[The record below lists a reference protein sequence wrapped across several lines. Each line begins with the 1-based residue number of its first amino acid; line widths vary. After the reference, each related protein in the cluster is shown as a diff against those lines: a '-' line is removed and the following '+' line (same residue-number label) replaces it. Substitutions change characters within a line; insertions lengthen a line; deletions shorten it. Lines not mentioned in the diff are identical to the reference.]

1 MSDEMKILRQS
12 VHAEPERL
20 APASPSE
27 SNKLLEH
34 EYDGIREYDNP
45 TPGWWH
51 LIFLGSVV
59 FSILYFIFW
68 HFSPAGWSV
77 EDAWQTHQTRE
88 TRKLFA
94 AGRIENDEASLLK
107 LMKSPDL
114 LNVASGLYVAN
125 CATCHSADGG
135 AGGLTGVNLTDDHYK
150 NAKKLTD
157 LYTVITNGANNGAM
171 PSWKTISDKE
181 RVLLAAYVASLRGT
195 KPANP
200 KFAEGEV
207 IAPWPTAPTDGSE
220 TKDAGSAPAPAAVTT
235 PAPTPAPATPTP

>member
-1 MSDEMKILRQS
+1 MSDETKILRKA
-12 VHAEPERL
+12 VEAEPERQPL
-20 APASPSE
+20 ASTSE

-59 FSILYFIFW
+59 FSVFYLIFW
-68 HFSPAGWSV
+68 HFSPVGWSV
-77 EDAWQTHQTRE
+77 EDAWQAHQTRE
-88 TRKLFA
+88 TRKLFS

-114 LNVASGLYVAN
+114 LNVASGLFVAN

-135 AGGLTGVNLTDDHYK
+135 AGGLTGVNLTDNNFK
-150 NAKKLTD
+150 NVRKLTD
-157 LYTVITNGANNGAM
+157 IYAIITNGANNGAM

-181 RVLLAAYVASLRGT
+181 RVLLSAYVASLRGT

-200 KFAEGEV
+200 KFAEGEP
-207 IAPWPTAPTDGSE
+207 IAPWPTAPTDGSDQ
-220 TKDAGSAPAPAAVTT
+220 KDAGGAQPAAKL
-235 PAPTPAPATPTP
+235 P

>member
-1 MSDEMKILRQS
+1 MSDEMKILRKS
-12 VHAEPERL
+12 VHAEPERQPL
-20 APASPSE
+20 ASTSE

-59 FSILYFIFW
+59 FSIFYFIFW
-68 HFSPAGWSV
+68 HFSPVGWSV
-77 EDAWQTHQTRE
+77 EDAWQAHQTKE
-88 TRKLFA
+88 TRKIFA

-114 LNVASGLYVAN
+114 LNVASGLYVSN

-150 NAKKLTD
+150 NVKKLTD
-157 LYTVITNGANNGAM
+157 IYDVLTNGANNGAM

-181 RVLLAAYVASLRGT
+181 RVLLSAYVASLRGT
-195 KPANP
+195 KPASP
-200 KFAEGEV
+200 KFAEGEP
-207 IAPWPTAPTDGSE
+207 IAPWPAAPTDGSDA
-220 TKDAGSAPAPAAVTT
+220 KDGGGAAQPAAKM
-235 PAPTPAPATPTP
+235 P